1 MCVSCGCDCD
11 SHYQHNINTSLS
23 EQTKRGEGIV
33 AVLLFTENSVT
44 IIHHMCAH
52 TRSAPSLTVPV
63 KEQNAPLVAVSFSW
77 LIVAEV
83 VCEVVCDQ

>member
-33 AVLLFTENSVT
+33 AVLLFPENSVT

-52 TRSAPSLTVPV
+52 TLSTITHCPG
-63 KEQNAPLVAVSFSW
+63 EG
-77 LIVAEV
+77 AECSISGSEFFMADSSRGSV
-83 VCEVVCDQ
+83 